1 MELEELKNIGNSIGF
16 FKVEELNIDKIKLL
30 PEVRQMCE
38 MQLSGCPLPFSGE
51 TFFINGSIWNAGNT
65 GLSGQRD

>member
-30 PEVRQMCE
+30 PEVRQMCSRIF
-38 MQLSGCPLPFSGE
+38 QKNPFIKY
-51 TFFINGSIWNAGNT
+51 FVRFHFRNHFC
-65 GLSGQRD
+65 

>member
-30 PEVRQMCE
+30 PEVRQMCSTDKCH
-38 MQLSGCPLPFSGE
+38 MYGR
-51 TFFINGSIWNAGNT
+51 N
-65 GLSGQRD
+65 